1 MAHSKDKS
9 GKELSPQTKVLHLGR
24 EPDAQHGFV
33 NTPVYRGSTVLFPT
47 LDLLKSRKQA
57 YTYGRRATPTTETL
71 ERAITDL
78 EGGVSTILTSSGLG
92 AVSTALLA
100 FVQSGDN
107 ILVTDSV
114 YQPTRTFCDK
124 MLARLGVETTYYDPT
139 LGEGIAKLIKPNT
152 RLIFVESPGS
162 QTFEVQDIPAIA
174 KVARAKNLWL
184 LADNTWSSPLFC
196 QPLALGCDV
205 SVQAATK
212 YIVGHADA
220 MLGAVT
226 ANARAS
232 KYIDNAKEALG
243 TCPGSEETYLGT
255 RGLRTLDV
263 RLQRHMTSALAIAR
277 WLEERP
283 EIERVIHPGLPSH
296 SGHEIWKRDFA
307 GASGLFAAILKPVPQ
322 RALAAFLDHLKLFGM
337 GYSWGGY
344 ESLVIPFDPSSYR
357 TATKWTDAG
366 TALRFHIGLDAV
378 DDLVA
383 DLSAGFERM
392 QNG

>member
-1 MAHSKDKS
+1 MAHSKDDS
-9 GKELSPQTKVLHLGR
+9 GNDLSRQTKVLHLGR
-24 EPDAQHGFV
+24 QPDEQHGFV
-33 NTPVYRGSTVLFPT
+33 NTPVFRGSTVLFPT

-57 YTYGRRATPTTETL
+57 YTYGRRATPTTEAL
-71 ERAITDL
+71 ERAITEL
-78 EGGVSTILTSSGLG
+78 EGGASTILTSSGLA

-100 FVQSGDN
+100 FVQSGDH

-139 LGEGIAKLIKPNT
+139 IGERISTLIKPNT
-152 RLIFVESPGS
+152 RLILVESPGS

-174 KVARAKNLWL
+174 KIARGKNLWL
-184 LADNTWSSPLFC
+184 IADNTWSSPLFC
-196 QPLALGCDV
+196 QPLSLGCDV
-205 SVQAATK
+205 SIQAATK

-220 MLGAVT
+220 MLGSVT

-243 TCPGSEETYLGT
+243 TCPGSEETYLGL

-263 RLQRHMTSALAIAR
+263 RLQRHMTSGLAIAS

-283 EIERVIHPGLPSH
+283 EIARVIHPGLPSH
-296 SGHEIWKRDFA
+296 PGHAVWARDFS
-307 GASGLFAAILKPVPQ
+307 GASGLFAAVLEPVSQ
-322 RALAAFLDHLKLFGM
+322 SALAAFLDHLQLFGM

-344 ESLVIPFDPSSYR
+344 ESLVIPFDPKGYR
-357 TATKWTDAG
+357 TATRWADPG
-366 TALRFHIGLDAV
+366 IALRFHIGLDSV
-378 DDLVA
+378 DDLKA
-383 DLSAGFERM
+383 DLNAGFERM
-392 QNG
+392 RKV